1 VHRVVAGAG
10 IPIAEDLDAREP
22 DRGGD
27 PVTVH
32 VQVLERLVAWVVEI
46 HLDAGDD
53 LLQHRAWDGKC
64 ADRLLEP
71 LPGGMRGGPPIN
83 AADLLAPVG
92 ELAPLLV
99 AVLADVHGIVDDAA
113 KGVHGVEGVTLPT
126 GQAEEGVEEV
136 RAALASEP
144 RDELAGVHAA
154 LAGRGA

>member
-1 VHRVVAGAG
+1 MHRVVAGAG

-22 DRGGD
+22 DRGGH
-27 PVTVH
+27 PVTVQ
-32 VQVLERLVAWVVEI
+32 VQVLERLVARVVEI

-53 LLQHRAWDGKC
+53 LVQHRARNGKR

-71 LPGGMRGGPPIN
+71 LPGRMRGGSPVD
-83 AADLLAPVG
+83 AADLLAPAG

-113 KGVHGVEGVTLPT
+113 KGVHGVERVTLPT

-136 RAALASEP
+136 RAALAGEP
-144 RDELAGVHAA
+144 RDELARVHAA